1 MCSRVF
7 DSSGQSLSKAVAWT
21 DYFWNYIT
29 SSLYSVHLNAAFL
42 TTGSAISLVVSLV
55 STCSFGTETAP
66 LLFSDSTESFVTFS
80 ILPSIETT
88 AAVTS
93 FISSEVVLAF

>member
-1 MCSRVF
+1 MNCN
-7 DSSGQSLSKAVAWT
+7 
-21 DYFWNYIT
+21 YFWNYIT
-29 SSLYSVHLNAAFL
+29 SSFYSFHLNAASS
-42 TTGSAISLVVSLV
+42 TTGSIIASAISLVVSLV

-66 LLFSDSTESFVTFS
+66 LLFPDSTESFVTFS

-93 FISSEVVLAF
+93 LISSEVVLAF

>member
-1 MCSRVF
+1 MGF
-7 DSSGQSLSKAVAWT
+7 DQLNLK
-21 DYFWNYIT
+21 
-29 SSLYSVHLNAAFL
+29 SVGFGVNIV
-42 TTGSAISLVVSLV
+42 TGSAISLVVSLV

-66 LLFSDSTESFVTFS
+66 LLFPASTESFVTFS